1 MSSFAKFSVHSE
13 PRNIPAVCW
22 LLNLVSLR
30 KFAKWASHAVAS
42 DPFLL
47 ENQFCHLDHNQA
59 LWLKPRKMLCLWFS
73 WQRSIHSSWVQSSR
87 FVQICASVNFC
98 VFQSTQ
104 RQAGVNEH
112 CIRRMRMHLFWHM
125 LISLAIESFGFW
137 YYLIHFDSF
146 FCIYL
151 LQYFDIML
159 LLATCHASPRS
170 SDRWAPPRSGR
181 RRKFIARL
189 AAWSHRCCDLA
200 SHVTTLRPT
209 LVLAQTSRHLLI
221 LMLMVTNTNT
231 TQ

>member
-1 MSSFAKFSVHSE
+1 MSFTRCGIRSFSFRE
-13 PRNIPAVCW
+13 PVLP
-22 LLNLVSLR
+22 
-30 KFAKWASHAVAS
+30 
-42 DPFLL
+42 
-47 ENQFCHLDHNQA
+47 
-59 LWLKPRKMLCLWFS
+59 PRS
-73 WQRSIHSSWVQSSR
+73 QSSVVAQTKKDPMSVIFTATLDSQLLGPEQPIR
-87 FVQICASVNFC
+87 SNLCFCELLCIFNQRKEDRLELMNIVSGGWGCTCFGICL
-98 VFQSTQ
+98 
-104 RQAGVNEH
+104 
-112 CIRRMRMHLFWHM
+112 M
-125 LISLAIESFGFW
+125 ISLAIESFGFW

-181 RRKFIARL
+181 RRKFIARF

-209 LVLAQTSRHLLI
+209 LVLAQTSRHLSI